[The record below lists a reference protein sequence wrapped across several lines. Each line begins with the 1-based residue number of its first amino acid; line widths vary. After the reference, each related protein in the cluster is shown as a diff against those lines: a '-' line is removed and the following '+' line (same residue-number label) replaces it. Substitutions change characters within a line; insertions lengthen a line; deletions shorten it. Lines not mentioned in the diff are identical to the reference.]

1 MLDRWGDPWERTA
14 SCRRHPQRFGLIIV
28 GLAEMLGVFTRPAL
42 ALGAFGSLNIF
53 FMGGRAGNLHFDL
66 NSLMLVFQVAALA
79 MGAGQTYAID
89 AWMRNRAQPR
99 ELTAT

>member
-1 MLDRWGDPWERTA
+1 
-14 SCRRHPQRFGLIIV
+14 
-28 GLAEMLGVFTRPAL
+28 MLGVFTRPAL

>member
-1 MLDRWGDPWERTA
+1 MNP
-14 SCRRHPQRFGLIIV
+14 SQRAWVELLRFWVGLIF
-28 GLAEMLGVFTRPAL
+28 LYM
-42 ALGAFGSLNIF
+42 AFGSLNIF

-66 NSLMLVFQVAALA
+66 NSLMLVVQVAALA

-89 AWMRNRAQPR
+89 AWMRHRAQPR